1 MDDTDKPLQVVDEHG
16 NKRFLFPVAKVKVQ
30 TKGGNP
36 GIAWYAVPIN
46 PFDSLPLMAD
56 GEILYA
62 GGWCPERVEA

>member
-1 MDDTDKPLQVVDEHG
+1 MMDDTDKPLQVVDEHG
-16 NKRFLFPVAKVKVQ
+16 NKRLKVQ

-46 PFDSLPLMAD
+46 SFDSLPLMAD

-62 GGWCPERVEA
+62 KGWRPERVEA